1 MSSTRPTAVR
11 VSARQSAMHQQ
22 QLQQQQEQQQLRMQ
36 AQRERATARASRSAN
51 DYNLDQSSRS
61 LSPALSDSPSLSGS
75 DHHHHTNHS
84 NTNESATE
92 PFADPELSSYWE
104 TALVY
109 GFLVKFRSLLR
120 QNCQLREFSIEAR
133 FGDWIAGDINELIS
147 SSWHRVLLETL
158 DAKQKTGEWEMDN
171 PLRLYESYYS
181 VPPKDRVLVLKAL
194 VEWVLQEG
202 ASIRQGIDDY
212 NEVYMVEPFGTDQL
226 KRVYWYFGGNWET
239 VAKDLEELKALA
251 SSFDESTSKPER
263 ALQERLLT
271 EIIEPAEEK
280 ILQRAKRQE
289 RVEKRMQ
296 KLAMFHHMAAT
307 RTTRTRS
314 SNRLNQPKYTFD
326 DEDQDDDEDQY
337 AVYHLPSG
345 RRNTQEESRFLEN
358 EQDGEEHD
366 RQSQQGQISS
376 TSSSHDYS
384 GRSSVDR
391 DSDTSISVAFHQKT
405 RMAEDELNSQ
415 GRKAFHKDQDDD
427 YVFEE
432 DKGDDSDSV
441 VREQASSAIAEPIIS
456 SAVEPSTLTEDI
468 EMK

>member
-1 MSSTRPTAVR
+1 MLNRKKAV
-11 VSARQSAMHQQ
+11 
-22 QLQQQQEQQQLRMQ
+22 
-36 AQRERATARASRSAN
+36 
-51 DYNLDQSSRS
+51 D
-61 LSPALSDSPSLSGS
+61 
-75 DHHHHTNHS
+75 
-84 NTNESATE
+84 
-92 PFADPELSSYWE
+92 
-104 TALVY
+104 
-109 GFLVKFRSLLR
+109 
-120 QNCQLREFSIEAR
+120 
-133 FGDWIAGDINELIS
+133 S

-181 VPPKDRVLVLKAL
+181 IPPRDRVLILKAL

-202 ASIRQGIDDY
+202 ASVRQGIEDY
-212 NEVYMVEPFGTDQL
+212 NEVFMVEPFEGTL
-226 KRVYWYFGGNWET
+226 RVYRETNSKKKNASWET
-239 VAKDLEELKALA
+239 VTKDLEELKALA
-251 SSFDESTSKPER
+251 ASFGKSTSKPEK

-289 RVEKRMQ
+289 RVEKRMH
-296 KLAMFHHMAAT
+296 KLAMFHQMAAT

-326 DEDQDDDEDQY
+326 EEEDEEDEEDQY
-337 AVYHLPSG
+337 AVYRGPSG
-345 RRNTQEESRFLEN
+345 RRNTQEESRSVEN
-358 EQDGEEHD
+358 GQDQLGVHGEEHD
-366 RQSQQGQISS
+366 HLNQQGQISG

-405 RMAEDELNSQ
+405 RMVEDELNSQ
-415 GRKAFHKDQDDD
+415 DRKALQKDQDDD

-432 DKGDDSDSV
+432 DKDDYNDSESS
-441 VREQASSAIAEPIIS
+441 EQAPNAIAEPVIP
-456 SAVEPSTLTEDI
+456 SALEPSTVSEDI